1 MAMCIGVG
9 LWAMRRTKSTQDFFM
24 AGRHLGIIVASVAV
38 FSSTMSGWGF
48 VGGPGLVYKMGTSSF
63 WMVISTSIGMSITF
77 FLLAKRLRLLAE
89 LRGPLLE
96 AQVPT
101 LQKS

>member
-1 MAMCIGVG
+1 MEQHRSLIVLISVIAYMIMCIGVG

-48 VGGPGLVYKMGTSSF
+48 VGGPGLVYKMGCSSF
-63 WMVISTSIGMSITF
+63 WMCIATSIGIGITKCGEEH
-77 FLLAKRLRLLAE
+77 LLDW
-89 LRGPLLE
+89 
-96 AQVPT
+96 
-101 LQKS
+101 